1 MNAKR
6 KARYPQRGAAALEF
20 ALVLP
25 LFVLIVYGLTSFG
38 SIFYT
43 QMTLS
48 RAAADGAR
56 ALGSVQGISSSG
68 TIPDPV
74 KDGVKL
80 EVIHSLAQSIITPLG
95 LGNYAARETW
105 LHDNVLSQVTVDE
118 GSCGGGGSAAGALR
132 VRVAFPYA
140 QVRILPPI
148 NLPMIGSMDGWMPQ
162 TLTGCA
168 ITQL

>member
-1 MNAKR
+1 MTGHRRA
-6 KARYPQRGAAALEF
+6 ARLQRGGAATEF

-25 LFVLIVYGLTSFG
+25 IFVLIVYGLTSFG
-38 SIFYT
+38 SVFYT

-56 ALGSVQGISSSG
+56 ALGSVQGISASG
-68 TIPDPV
+68 TVPEPV
-74 KDGVKL
+74 KDGIKL
-80 EVIHSLAQSIITPLG
+80 EVINSLAQSIITPLG
-95 LGNYAARETW
+95 LGGFEARETW
-105 LHDNVLSQVTVDE
+105 LQENVLSQVTVDE
-118 GSCGGGGSAAGALR
+118 GSCGGGGAAAGALR

-148 NLPMIGSMDGWMPQ
+148 RLPMVGSMDGWMPQ

-168 ITQL
+168 IAQL